1 MDTLLT
7 TIVLWLSLN
16 FNLPANYEH
25 PGVEFAK
32 QDRISEL
39 YNRGVLTSGGA
50 LGSDRPVNGNDTIV
64 AIYVATERKIYLPEG
79 WTGRTPAESS
89 ILVHE
94 MVHHL
99 QNIAGYRYACP
110 QEREKLAYEAQDK
123 WLNLTG
129 RSLESEL
136 QIDGFTRL
144 VLTQCLY

>member
-25 PGVEFAK
+25 PRVEFASEA
-32 QDRISEL
+32 RISEL
-39 YNRGVLTSGGA
+39 YHHGSIGSEGTLAGEPEAGGRTVA
-50 LGSDRPVNGNDTIV
+50 
-64 AIYVATERKIYLPEG
+64 AIYHAAERTIYLTDG

-99 QNIAGYRYACP
+99 QNLAGETYACP
-110 QEREKLAYEAQDK
+110 QEREKLAYEAQEK
-123 WLNLTG
+123 WLNLMG

-136 QIDGFTRL
+136 QLDGFTLL
-144 VLTQCLY
+144 VQTRCLY

>member
-25 PGVEFAK
+25 PRVEFAN
-32 QDRISEL
+32 QGRISEL
-39 YNRGVLTSGGA
+39 YNRDALTSRGA
-50 LGSDRPVNGNDTIV
+50 LGGDRAVGASDTIV

-79 WTGRTPAESS
+79 WTGRTPVESS

-99 QNIAGYRYACP
+99 QNIAGNRYACP
-110 QEREKLAYEAQDK
+110 QERERLAYEAQDK
-123 WLNLTG
+123 WLNLMG

-136 QIDGFTRL
+136 QLDGFTRL
-144 VLTQCLY
+144 VLTQCLN